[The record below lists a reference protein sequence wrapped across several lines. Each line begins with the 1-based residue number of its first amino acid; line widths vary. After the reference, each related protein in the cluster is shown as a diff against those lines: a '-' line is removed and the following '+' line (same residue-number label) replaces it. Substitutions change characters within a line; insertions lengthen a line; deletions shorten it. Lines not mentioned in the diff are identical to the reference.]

1 MTQLITFTLAPASCK
16 QPKDKEEY
24 AKQYIHHK
32 VPAQNKDPCAHN
44 ESHCNQSQGEL
55 GDRIL
60 DVGNLPDALSRS
72 TKG

>member
-1 MTQLITFTLAPASCK
+1 MPQLVALAFAPAASK

-24 AKQYIHHK
+24 AKQYIHHEI
-32 VPAQNKDPCAHN
+32 PAQNKHPCAHN